1 MEALNQVKDRVGKVG
16 NKEEHF
22 SSPEVINDL
31 VLGMS
36 DGLTVPFALAAGL
49 TGAIAASG
57 IVVTAGLAEIA
68 AGSISMGLGGFL
80 AAKSQAEHYDRE
92 RRIEEREIETQ
103 PEVEAQEI
111 RDIFSSYGIK
121 SGIEPMLKE
130 LRQDHKLWVDFMM
143 RNELGLERPTD
154 ARARN
159 SALTIASA
167 YVIGGLVPLSPYF
180 FIHEARL
187 AVVPS
192 VAVTLA
198 VLFAFGFVKAFISGV
213 NPIKS
218 ALQTTIVGAVAATA
232 AFLLARLVSSA

>member
-1 MEALNQVKDRVGKVG
+1 MEQLLQVKDKIEKVS

-57 IVVTAGLAEIA
+57 LVVTAGLAEIA
-68 AGSISMGLGGFL
+68 AGSISMGLGGYL

-92 RRIEEREIETQ
+92 RRVEEHEIESQ
-103 PEVEAQEI
+103 PDVEAQEI
-111 RDIFSSYGIK
+111 RDIFGKYGIK
-121 SGIEPMLKE
+121 SGIDSMIKE
-130 LRQDHKLWVDFMM
+130 LRQDPKLWVDFMM
-143 RNELGLERPTD
+143 RNELGLERPSER
-154 ARARN
+154 RARS
-159 SALTIASA
+159 SAITIASA

-187 AVVPS
+187 AVIPS
-192 VAVTLA
+192 VIVTLV
-198 VLFAFGFVKAFISGV
+198 VLFTFGFAKAFVSGV
-213 NPIKS
+213 SPLKS
-218 ALQTTIVGAVAATA
+218 AIQTTIVGAVAATA
-232 AFLLARLVSSA
+232 AFILARLVSGG